1 MQPTGRRRPAAPR
14 PPPVPDSS
22 SRPAPTVRLRW
33 PAPVAWRDFLP
44 APTTVDATERLRA
57 AAGAL
62 LGVLLAGLLG
72 RAFGGGAGA
81 LPWLVAPIGASAV
94 LVFAVPASPFAQP
107 WAVLGGNG
115 VSTLI
120 GIALASALGSAPW
133 VAALAVGC
141 AIAAMFWLRCLHP
154 PGGACAL
161 LVTLGGVHDPAF
173 VLHPVLL
180 NSVLLVA
187 AGIAY
192 NSATGRRYPHA
203 QRSAVPPAPAEGG
216 VLHTFTDADLDAV
229 LARYNQVVD
238 VSRDDLHQLLEQTHI
253 EAYRRRSSHTRC
265 ADVMSPEPVAVH
277 FGTPLQEAWTQLRQH
292 RFKALP
298 VVDSARRVIGIV
310 TLADFM
316 RQGELALHDGWGQRL
331 RAFVRPTPTSHS
343 DKPEAVGQIMTRQ
356 VRVVSADRPIADLLP
371 MFADT
376 GHHHVP
382 VIDAERRLVGMITQ
396 SDLVRALCRGE

>member
-1 MQPTGRRRPAAPR
+1 VPLSSAVSTSPTKLPLTTGRRAAAW
-14 PPPVPDSS
+14 PVPWRS
-22 SRPAPTVRLRW
+22 PW
-33 PAPVAWRDFLP
+33 HWRDFLP
-44 APTTVDATERLRA
+44 APTSVDATERLRA

-62 LGVLLAGLLG
+62 LGVLLAGLLTRG
-72 RAFGGGAGA
+72 FGPAG

-107 WAVLGGNG
+107 WAVLGGN
-115 VSTLI
+115 VLSSLI
-120 GIALASALGSAPW
+120 GIAFVHGFGGGPV
-133 VAALAVGC
+133 VAAAAVGV
-141 AIAAMFWLRCLHP
+141 AIGAMFWLRCLHP

-161 LVTLGGVHDPAF
+161 LVARAGVHDPGFA
-173 VLHPVLL
+173 LHPVLV
-180 NSVLLVA
+180 NSLLLVA
-187 AGIAY
+187 AGMVY
-192 NSATGRRYPHA
+192 NSGTGRRYPHP
-203 QRSAVPPAPAEGG
+203 QRSAQPPVPAEGG
-216 VLHTFTDADLDAV
+216 ALHAFTEADLDAV

-238 VSRDDLHQLLEQTHI
+238 VSRDDLHQLLELTHI
-253 EAYRRRSSHTRC
+253 EAYRRRSSLTRC
-265 ADVMSPEPVAVH
+265 ADVMSAEPVAVH
-277 FGTPLQEAWTQLRQH
+277 FGTPLQEAWTLLREH

-298 VVDSARRVIGIV
+298 VIDRARRVIGIV

-316 RQGELALHDGWGQRL
+316 RQGELDLHAGWPQRL

-382 VIDAERRLVGMITQ
+382 VIDSERRLVGIITQ

>member
-1 MQPTGRRRPAAPR
+1 V
-14 PPPVPDSS
+14 PPSPSKTTL
-22 SRPAPTVRLRW
+22 AFRLRW
-33 PAPVAWRDFLP
+33 PAPFAWRDFLP
-44 APTTVDATERLRA
+44 APTTVDAAERLRA
-57 AAGAL
+57 AVGAL
-62 LGVLLAGLLG
+62 LGVLLAGVLG
-72 RAFGGGAGA
+72 RAFIGGVDGGSTA

-94 LVFAVPASPFAQP
+94 LVFCVPASPFAQP
-107 WAVLGGNG
+107 WAVLGGN
-115 VSTLI
+115 VLSTLI
-120 GIALASALGSAPW
+120 GIGFASAFGSSPA

-161 LVTLGGVHDPAF
+161 LVTLAGVHDPAF
-173 VLHPVLL
+173 ALHPVLL
-180 NSVLLVA
+180 NSLLLVS

-216 VLHTFTDADLDAV
+216 VLHAFTDADLDAV

-265 ADVMSPEPVAVH
+265 ADVMSPEPVSVH
-277 FGTPLQEAWTQLRQH
+277 FGTPLQEAWTQLREH

-316 RQGELALHDGWGQRL
+316 RQGELALHAGWGQRL
-331 RAFVRPTPTSHS
+331 RDFVRPTPTSHT

-396 SDLVRALCRGE
+396 SDLVRALCRE

>member
-1 MQPTGRRRPAAPR
+1 MSSPPTK
-14 PPPVPDSS
+14 
-22 SRPAPTVRLRW
+22 PTRLARLRW
-33 PAPVAWRDFLP
+33 PAPLPWRDFLP
-44 APTTVDATERLRA
+44 APATVDATERLRA

-72 RAFGGGAGA
+72 RAFAGA
-81 LPWLVAPIGASAV
+81 AGPLPWLVAPIGASAV

-107 WAVLGGNG
+107 WAVLGGNV

-120 GIALASALGSAPW
+120 GIGLANAFGGGPA
-133 VAALAVGC
+133 VAAVAVGC

-161 LVTLGGVHDPAF
+161 LVTLGGVRDPAF
-173 VLHPVLL
+173 ALHPVLL

-187 AGIAY
+187 AGMAY

-216 VLHTFTDADLDAV
+216 VLHAFTDADLDAV

-238 VSRDDLHQLLEQTHI
+238 VSRDDLHQLLEQTHV

-265 ADVMSPEPVAVH
+265 ADVMSPDPVSVH
-277 FGTPLQEAWTQLRQH
+277 FGTPLQEAWTLLRQH

-298 VVDSARRVIGIV
+298 VVDRARRVIGIV

-316 RQGELALHDGWGQRL
+316 RQGELDQHDGWGRRL
-331 RAFVRPTPTSHS
+331 RDLVRPSPGSHS

-356 VRVVSADRPIADLLP
+356 VRVVSAERPIADLLP

-396 SDLVRALCRGE
+396 SDLVRALCRE